1 MALKKGFVTFFI
13 YPIIKNNHLYECK
26 HHVKANFDKKN
37 IILTKENLNIL
48 FQNE

>member
-1 MALKKGFVTFFI
+1 MNVNIMLKQILKK
-13 YPIIKNNHLYECK
+13 
-26 HHVKANFDKKN
+26 D